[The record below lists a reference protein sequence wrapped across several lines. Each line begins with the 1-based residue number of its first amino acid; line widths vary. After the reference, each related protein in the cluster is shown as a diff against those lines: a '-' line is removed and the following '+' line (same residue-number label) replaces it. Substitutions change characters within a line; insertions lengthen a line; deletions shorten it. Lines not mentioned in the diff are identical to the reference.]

1 LQTLA
6 KMFLSLKRKFSSALM
21 SASLVISLL
30 LATYMLQQVSNLY
43 QEYQKASRLEGYL
56 GDLEGVMEDTEKLRS
71 GVETLE
77 HQYSVLGKAMKESL
91 NIKLAHDKGR

>member
-1 LQTLA
+1 
-6 KMFLSLKRKFSSALM
+6 M
-21 SASLVISLL
+21 S
-30 LATYMLQQVSNLY
+30 QLY
-43 QEYQKASRLEGYL
+43 QQYQKASRLEGYL
-56 GDLEGVMEDTEKLRS
+56 GDLEGVRNEDYYFDIQLSAVVELNITLLFQVMEDTQKLQS